1 LGGQLVRGPPS
12 AEEREGLASAPINI
26 KVPVRRKKNFFTGV
40 NSFYGYNNRDNVAK
54 ITVVLSS

>member
-1 LGGQLVRGPPS
+1 LPS

-54 ITVVLSS
+54 ITVALSS